1 MAEEIIDLRDRI
13 EKMRIQIENEATE
26 QISVNVPIEAHQK
39 TTNSNISLSI
49 ENKNDFPNQNF
60 KVKNDSVNFNN
71 IEKKVNSIS
80 TRNETFPAL
89 SLSVKNPVSSKVLI
103 LLVTLQILSNVG
115 ILYFLYLGME

>member
-26 QISVNVPIEAHQK
+26 QISDESPKEIHQK
-39 TTNSNISLSI
+39 INDSNISLSL
-49 ENKNDFPNQNF
+49 KKVDKAPNQIPDF
-60 KVKNDSVNFNN
+60 DAESKHINN
-71 IEKKVNSIS
+71 EKKQVNNSNKK
-80 TRNETFPAL
+80 NETFPAV

-103 LLVTLQILSNVG
+103 IMIILQILSNVG